1 MAIEIIS
8 TLKPKN
14 NGTFPIAEA
23 KDIDVNGKR
32 LDTKLAEL
40 EENAGSGG
48 GGTGGGGDAII
59 DVSALPVD
67 GANDNAF
74 YRVMTAS
81 FYYGTIK
88 EELSAMRCEVV
99 DTLPTEGVGCYDPT
113 VPSVVAYFNRADREV
128 YGYVTP
134 MLSAVM
140 GVPVGWYPASPL
152 FSALGKNYG
161 GVISSLD
168 GVLDGTY
175 YVLVEESLYV
185 KIGGEWRQADTSSG
199 DKELPIGFKVV
210 NVNFAEKT
218 GTLEVDDLASHPFKY
233 IFKGYMREGTTTI
246 GVLGFLSFKQYD
258 SNTKEYIY
266 EGDQRILSTD
276 FTTTMYVKSTGDG
289 YSYRVVSIAGGTN
302 RTYSLKF
309 MELVKI
315 TVSGDYTVSG
325 DSRLVFSID
334 APSSISIPAS
344 LTKSDE
350 YYLRTGSDG
359 RVYKSEGS
367 SLYMML
373 FTGPNDEDI
382 RIQNLE
388 EITVD
393 LKSPYDEANDYGYL
407 VDRLKGTIGIGI
419 LTT

>member
-32 LDTKLAEL
+32 LDEKLDEL
-40 EENAGSGG
+40 SQGG
-48 GGTGGGGDAII
+48 GGTGGGCDAII

-74 YRVMTAS
+74 YRVLTAS
-81 FYYGTIK
+81 FYYGVTK

-99 DTLPTEGVGCYDPT
+99 DALPLEGEGCYDPT
-113 VPSVVAYFNRADREV
+113 VPSVVAYYNRADGAV
-128 YGYVTP
+128 YGYVTT

-168 GVLDGTY
+168 GVSDKTY
-175 YVLVEESLYV
+175 YVLVEEDLYV
-185 KIGGEWRQADTSSG
+185 KVGGEWRHADTSSG
-199 DKELPIGFKVV
+199 AEELPIGFKVV
-210 NVNFAEKT
+210 HVNFAEET

-246 GVLGFLSFKQYD
+246 GLSGFLSFKQYD
-258 SNTKEYIY
+258 SNTMEYIY
-266 EGDQRILSTD
+266 EGEQQILSTK

-334 APSSISIPAS
+334 APSSISLPES

-359 RVYKSEGS
+359 RVYKAEGS

-393 LKSPYDEANDYGYL
+393 LKSPYDEVNDYGYL